1 MPKSDGVG
9 DMTWMDEM
17 TNYPLLRKVIHYL
30 KDQINEVIG
39 LDIGSGYIKVVQIT
53 WQNEQPVLTHYS
65 ILEVAEGVFEEGYV
79 VNQAAFTETVKRAIE
94 QSGAT
99 AKHVVF
105 GINARNLF
113 SREISF
119 PLMSQEELAEAIKW
133 DIEKYV
139 PYAVNTY
146 YYDSAIT
153 EKNAAQGEMK
163 VLLAA
168 SPQEII
174 DTFNQ
179 AIRAAGLKPLAA
191 DTESLAIYRTMADA
205 KNSAILDVGSV
216 LSQLTVYQNGCPVF
230 SRALPLG
237 GEQVTQ
243 TIVQALGLEFHEAER
258 LKRKQTMLQALGS
271 EGGSEMHNKMEFLV
285 RDMARDVRRTME
297 FYQMQNKGAQLNEL
311 NICGGGILLT
321 HLKDY
326 LAQLLEMTVKIHNPL
341 ACVQLDASFD
351 KAALAQ
357 CAPQMTVA
365 LGLALRGGEG

>member
-1 MPKSDGVG
+1 
-9 DMTWMDEM
+9 MTWIDNM
-17 TNYPLLRKVIHYL
+17 TKKVVHYL

-39 LDIGSGYIKVVQIT
+39 LDIGSGYIKLVQVT
-53 WQNEQPVLTHYS
+53 WINEQPVLTHYS
-65 ILEVAEGVFEEGYV
+65 IVEVPDEVFEEGYV
-79 VNQAAFTETVKRAIE
+79 VNQAVFTDLMKRALE

-99 AKHVVF
+99 AKHAVF

-119 PLMSQEELAEAIKW
+119 PLMSEEELAEAIKW

-153 EKNAAQGEMK
+153 EKNPTEGEMK
-163 VLLAA
+163 VLIAA

-179 AIRAAGLKPLAA
+179 AVRAVGLKPLAA
-191 DTESLAIYRTMADA
+191 DTESLAIYRTMMNV
-205 KNSAILDVGSV
+205 KNSAVLDIGSV

-243 TIVQALGLEFHEAER
+243 AIAQTLGLEFHEAER
-258 LKRKQTMLQALGS
+258 LKRKQTMLQPLGS
-271 EGGSEMHNKMEFLV
+271 EGSSEMHTKLEMLV
-285 RDMARDVRRTME
+285 RDMSRDVRRTIE
-297 FYQMQNKGAQLNEL
+297 FYQMQSKGVQLNEL
-311 NICGGGILLT
+311 VICGGGILLI

-326 LAQLLEMTVKIHNPL
+326 LAQMLEMPVKIHNPL
-341 ACVQLDASFD
+341 TFVQLDPSFD
-351 KAALAQ
+351 KVAVDH
-357 CAPQMTVA
+357 CASQMTVA